1 MAVRQNR
8 FYHDPNIG
16 AAFSNLAAAFAPP
29 DAQDVAAYTV
39 ANAKREEAA
48 RLAELFNYAKD
59 PSFNQSQ
66 FDRLGVAAGR
76 YAPTQ
81 SYYAVDTN
89 DATNRRGQD
98 ISARTSITNNAADN
112 ARALRERE
120 MIEAAA
126 TGRNSADNT
135 RAAITALFGPLSQ
148 GQVRPS
154 VPAEIAGKVGLPEL
168 AGVAGAPKPLSETEV
183 AAQDRERLRT
193 GGLLTDE
200 MILDSILGERAP
212 VQTVGPDGNPVF
224 STPGAAART
233 GARAYVNPGATAKP
247 TNAVAVTP
255 DGTRIPAVQD
265 LSTGR
270 WRHAQTGAELPP
282 DIQIMDLPRLQ
293 GSATDVGGA
302 TVANQTQANNQE
314 AEVTRALNLLD
325 IYENTINNNPGAIG
339 LAGLIRGTAQ
349 NAAATVQD
357 LAASFGK
364 QAPEVAEAA
373 TTIQNGLR
381 GVAPEFFD
389 PAIAEADFLQ
399 GTLAY
404 ALARTEN
411 PSGEVSRQAF
421 DRALERVK
429 GGGLLANTQS
439 AKSAIATNRRVLQS
453 QLEGIRT
460 LRNPGTGRTDTGFRP
475 PPDGADKPRLRYNP
489 ATGDFE

>member
-98 ISARTSITNNAADN
+98 ITARTSITNNAADN

-154 VPAEIAGKVGLPEL
+154 VPAEIAEKVGLPEL
-168 AGVAGAPKPLSETEV
+168 AGIAGAPKPLT
-183 AAQDRERLRT
+183 AAEAEAADRERLRAN
-193 GGLLTDE
+193 GQLTDQ
-200 MILDSILGERAP
+200 MILDTIIGKETP
-212 VQTVGPDGNPVF
+212 VQVVGPDGPVF
-224 STPGAAART
+224 STPGAAVRT
-233 GARAYVNPGATAKP
+233 GARPYINPGATAKP
-247 TNAVAVTP
+247 TNAVAVTSTG
-255 DGTRIPAVQD
+255 DRIPARQGPDGV
-265 LSTGR
+265 
-270 WRHAQTGAELPP
+270 WRHAQTDQVLP
-282 DIQIMDLPRLQ
+282 DNIQIMDLPRLQ

-339 LAGLIRGTAQ
+339 LAGMIRGTAQ
-349 NAAATVQD
+349 NAAATVAD
-357 LAASFGK
+357 LAASFGDK
-364 QAPEVAEAA
+364 APQAVQAA
-373 TTIQNGLR
+373 KMVSDGLK
-381 GVAPEFFD
+381 GVAPEYFD
-389 PAIAEADFLQ
+389 PSIAEAEFLQ

-421 DRALERVK
+421 ERALDRVK

-439 AKSAIATNRRVLQS
+439 AKSAIDTNRRVLQS

-460 LRNPGTGRTDTGFRP
+460 LRNPGSGRTDTGFRP